1 VAGAAEVVAGVAEL
15 VDFTVGAAAFMGV
28 VWLGTVVVWPGMAAG
43 AGTGAECAGV
53 AAVGAGPEAGTGA
66 ECAGVAGLGTAVTG
80 VAVIG
85 TAVTGVAG
93 VGIIGVIGITTVAA
107 GMS

>member
-1 VAGAAEVVAGVAEL
+1 MAGAAEGVA
-15 VDFTVGAAAFMGV
+15 FTVEAAAFMGV
-28 VWLGTVVVWPGMAAG
+28 VWLGTVVVWPGMVAG

-53 AAVGAGPEAGTGA
+53 AAVGAGPE
-66 ECAGVAGLGTAVTG
+66 VGTAVTG

-85 TAVTGVAG
+85 TAVAGVAG
-93 VGIIGVIGITTVAA
+93 VGIIGVIGITTVSA